1 MTPPC
6 TFVIFGISG
15 DLAARKLIP
24 ALYQLHRQGLLSPQ
38 TRIVG
43 FARRDWTDAELRE
56 RAKQALA
63 TFTPEAADEAWPEFA
78 ARLSYIRGDYDQIDS
93 YRVLGAHLEEIER
106 DIGAAGRI
114 VYTATPPSTYSAI
127 VRFLHAAG
135 LNRGPGFVR
144 LVVEKPFGHDLE
156 SARALNRE
164 IARAF
169 DEAQVYRIDHY
180 LAKETAQN
188 IAVLRF
194 ANTIFEP
201 LWSNQY
207 VDHVQITMA
216 EDLGVEGRGS
226 FYEEAG
232 VLRDVFQNHLL
243 QLLALVATEPPAR
256 FDAQSVRDE
265 KVKVLRAVRCVAP
278 ERAVRGQYV
287 SAGNLKG
294 YREEPGVAP
303 DSKQATYAAAEF
315 SIHTWRWAGVPFFV
329 RSGKR
334 LKAKVSEIVLHYKTP
349 PHVPFALTRPVAAD
363 QLILRLQPNE
373 GISLRLD
380 AKVPGQGI
388 ALRQISLDFTY
399 DRQFARNNPDAY
411 ETLVLDILQGDP
423 TLFMRS
429 DEIEEQW
436 RIITPLLEAWAND
449 DDDPAFYAAGSWGP
463 KEADRLLAAQG
474 RRWHRLDDGDADA

>member
-1 MTPPC
+1 MTQAIPSC

-24 ALYQLHRQGLLSPQ
+24 ALYRLHRRELLAPE

-43 FARRDWTDAELRE
+43 FARRDWGDTQLRQEAQRALETFAAE
-56 RAKQALA
+56 AL
-63 TFTPEAADEAWPEFA
+63 DETWPSFA
-78 ARLSYIRGDYDQIDS
+78 ARLSFVQGSYDDMDS
-93 YRVLGAHLEEIER
+93 YRALSAHL
-106 DIGAAGRI
+106 DQLDTAAGRI
-114 VYTATPPSTYSAI
+114 FYTATPPSTYTEI
-127 VRFLHAAG
+127 VRSLRVSG
-135 LNRGPGFVR
+135 LNRHEGFVR
-144 LVVEKPFGHDLE
+144 LVVEKPFGHDLA
-156 SARALNRE
+156 SAQALNRE
-164 IARAF
+164 IERSFA
-169 DEAQVYRIDHY
+169 ESEVYRIDHY

-216 EDLGVEGRGS
+216 EDLGIEGRGS

-243 QLLALVATEPPAR
+243 QLVALIATEPPAR

-265 KVKVLRAVRCVAP
+265 KVKVLRAARCVAP
-278 ERAVRGQYV
+278 ERAVKGQYV
-287 SAGNLKG
+287 SAGKLKG

-303 DSKQATYAAAEF
+303 DSRQATYGAAEF
-315 SIHTWRWAGVPFFV
+315 GIDNWRWAGVPFFV

-334 LKAKVSEIVLHYKTP
+334 LKAKVSEIVLHYQTP
-349 PHVPFALTRPVAAD
+349 PHIPFALERPVVAD

-380 AKVPGQGI
+380 AKAPGQGI
-388 ALRQISLDFTY
+388 KLRQVSLDFAY
-399 DRQFARNNPDAY
+399 DQQFVRSNPDAY
-411 ETLVLDILQGDP
+411 ETLLQDILMGDP

-429 DEIEEQW
+429 DEVEEQW
-436 RIITPLLEAWAND
+436 KIVTPLLEAWDN

-463 KEADRLLAAQG
+463 KEADQLLASRG
-474 RRWHRLDDGDADA
+474 RRWHSPDNDKSGA